1 MRLFSAALRGW
12 VSPADAFIVFFADE
26 INSFWLDRETHPTER
41 FSVIGAST
49 RSEVV
54 ESASFDWLGSQL
66 ADLAPVEGS
75 DTADLPFDFRPGL
88 VGLVDYESK
97 AHFMH
102 IDRAVVFDH
111 AAKRMYFIGFFESQ
125 ESFDLWHHSALLRL
139 GLVAGQVAAYQMAKS
154 GGSVSAPSVQHSQ
167 ANYLSMIETA
177 QKHISAG
184 DVYQICL
191 TNQIRMS
198 HNLDPLSVFLRLR
211 ASNPAPYATYLQLG
225 ELKLVSTSPEM
236 FLKADSA
243 GRLSTMPIK
252 GTRPRSSEPEL
263 DKNAA
268 KELGENLKERAEN
281 LMIVDLMRN
290 DLGRVSEPG
299 SIEVSKL
306 FEVESY
312 ATVHQLV
319 STVQSQL
326 ATGQTSASA
335 LLAAFPG
342 GSMTG
347 APKIRAMQI
356 IETLEGC
363 PRGAYSGAIGYF
375 GFDGSAEF
383 AMTIR
388 SIVFSNNELSIGV
401 GGGITS
407 DSEPQAEFEEIRLK
421 ARALLEALEAPDP
434 WANR

>member
-12 VSPADAFIVFFADE
+12 VSPADAFIVFFAE
-26 INSFWLDRETHPTER
+26 EQNSFWFDRETHPTER

-49 RSEVV
+49 RSESV
-54 ESASFDWLGSQL
+54 ESASFDWLAVQL
-66 ADLAPVEGS
+66 AEVAAVQVSES
-75 DTADLPFDFRPGL
+75 DELPFDFRPGL
-88 VGLVDYESK
+88 VGLVDYEAR

-111 AAKRMYFIGFFESQ
+111 SVKQMHFIGLFENQSD
-125 ESFDLWHHSALLRL
+125 FDLWHHSALLRL
-139 GLVAGQVAAYQMAKS
+139 GLVAGQVASYQMLRS
-154 GGSVSAPSVQHSQ
+154 TGSVTNITVQHSQ
-167 ANYLSMIETA
+167 AQYLSMIETA
-177 QKHISAG
+177 QSHISAG

-191 TNQIRMS
+191 TNQITMS
-198 HNLDPLSVFLRLR
+198 HSLDPLSVFLKLR
-211 ASNPAPYATYLQLG
+211 ALNPAPYANYLQIG
-225 ELKLVSTSPEM
+225 GLKLVSTSPEM
-236 FLKADSA
+236 FLKAEST
-243 GRLSTMPIK
+243 GRLSTKPIK
-252 GTRPRSSEPEL
+252 GTRPRSTDPEADSL
-263 DKNAA
+263 AA

-290 DLGRVSEPG
+290 DLGRVSKPG
-299 SIEVSKL
+299 SISVSKL

-319 STVQSQL
+319 STVESQL
-326 ATGQTSASA
+326 ADGQNSVSA

-356 IETLEGC
+356 IETLEGG
-363 PRGAYSGAIGYF
+363 PRGAYAGAVGYL

-388 SIVFSNNELSIGV
+388 SMVFEGDRLSIGV

>member
-1 MRLFSAALRGW
+1 M
-12 VSPADAFIVFFADE
+12 SPADAFIVFFADE
-26 INSFWLDRETHPTER
+26 RNSFWLDRETHPSER

-49 RSEVV
+49 RSEIV
-54 ESASFDWLGSQL
+54 ESESFEWLASQL
-66 ADLAPVEGS
+66 ETMVSIENNGS
-75 DTADLPFDFRPGL
+75 EELPFDFRPGL
-88 VGLVDYESK
+88 VGLIDYESK
-97 AHFMH
+97 SHFMH

-111 AAKRMYFIGFFESQ
+111 SARRMYFIGLFETQ
-125 ESFDLWHHSALLRL
+125 EAFDLWHHSALLRL
-139 GLVAGQVAAYQMAKS
+139 GLVAGQVASYQMANT
-154 GGSVSAPSVQHSQ
+154 GGAVSALEVQHSQ
-167 ANYLSMIETA
+167 AEYLSMIAVA
-177 QKHISAG
+177 QKHIAAG

-211 ASNPAPYATYLQLG
+211 ASNPSPYAAYMQVG

-236 FLKADSA
+236 FLKADSD
-243 GRLSTMPIK
+243 GRLSTKPIK
-252 GTRPRSSEPEL
+252 GTRPRSFDTEL
-263 DKNAA
+263 DRSAA

-299 SIEVSKL
+299 SIVVSKL

-319 STVQSQL
+319 STVESQL
-326 ATGQTSASA
+326 AEGQSSVTA

-363 PRGAYSGAIGYF
+363 PRGVYSGAIGYF

-388 SIVFSNNELSIGV
+388 SMVFFGDQLSIGV